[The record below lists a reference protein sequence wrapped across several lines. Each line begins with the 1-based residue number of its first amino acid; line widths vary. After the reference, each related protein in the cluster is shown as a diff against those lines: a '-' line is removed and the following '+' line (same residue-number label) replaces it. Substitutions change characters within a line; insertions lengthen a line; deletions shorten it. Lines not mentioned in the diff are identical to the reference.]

1 MPQATVGRWGRNLAV
16 RIPGEI
22 ASAAGIREG
31 QRVEIAAQDGEVVI
45 RPAAPQFTLEEL
57 FRGKSAEEWRRA
69 YAEAYEWGP
78 DIGRESV
85 EE

>member
-45 RPAAPQFTLEEL
+45 RPAAPRFTLEEL

-69 YAEAYEWGP
+69 YAGAYDWGP
-78 DIGRESV
+78 DVGRESV